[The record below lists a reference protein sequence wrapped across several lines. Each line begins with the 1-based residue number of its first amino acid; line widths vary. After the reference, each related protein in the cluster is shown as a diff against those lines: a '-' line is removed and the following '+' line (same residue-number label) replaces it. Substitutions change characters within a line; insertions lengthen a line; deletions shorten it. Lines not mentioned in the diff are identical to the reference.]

1 MIHIDT
7 ACGFSIF
14 TICVADVAVLYQLSW
29 WLDAVAEDIGTLEA
43 LGKYFRCTGS
53 SMEVLA
59 EEWSK
64 REDGGFRGE
73 SWRSDGVFFGSLGHR
88 PSVPPRSPSRCIS
101 P

>member
-1 MIHIDT
+1 M
-7 ACGFSIF
+7 
-14 TICVADVAVLYQLSW
+14 
-29 WLDAVAEDIGTLEA
+29 AEDIGTLEA

-73 SWRSDGVFFGSLGHR
+73 SWRV
-88 PSVPPRSPSRCIS
+88 VAE
-101 P
+101 